1 MNNLGLPYVTQ
12 FTKLMDSF
20 MYNHKESF
28 ETERKQSQSST
39 KVWLFLKL
47 RAHKKGDLTKNQ
59 NINSF
64 MSQQ

>member
-1 MNNLGLPYVTQ
+1 
-12 FTKLMDSF
+12 

-47 RAHKKGDLTKNQ
+47 HAHKKGDLTKNQ